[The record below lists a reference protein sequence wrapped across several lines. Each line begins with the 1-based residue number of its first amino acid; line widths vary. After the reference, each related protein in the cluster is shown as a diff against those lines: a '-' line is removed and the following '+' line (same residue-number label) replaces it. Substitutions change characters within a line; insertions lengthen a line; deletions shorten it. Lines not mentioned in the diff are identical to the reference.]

1 MNEEIPDAVEQRPWT
16 EADGPEPD
24 VHIYPHESKP
34 GLYIKSDGKWLRAVV
49 DARHIHPDRG
59 VSYQCSVSLGTGAN
73 VARTYQWG
81 QPGVR
86 YAYGPDQGRLP
97 DD

>member
-1 MNEEIPDAVEQRPWT
+1 MNESIPDAVEEPPWN
-16 EADGPEPD
+16 EADGPEPEM
-24 VHIYPHESKP
+24 HIYPRHRQP
-34 GLYIKSDGKWLRAVV
+34 GLYIRHKNQWHRATVTSRDTHHDGHVTYHVDIAFEGKSGYGRAY
-49 DARHIHPDRG
+49 R
-59 VSYQCSVSLGTGAN
+59 
-73 VARTYQWG
+73 WG